1 MWNAY
6 LPQYQPRC
14 IPTEEIAELGLPRDK
29 KVFFYSERDRMLYV
43 ASFGAVADYVEQLEL
58 WEEIDAYLFDKTMDW
73 VVAITHEDLTLC
85 LGLCN
90 QEAVDSLTIQKCGSL
105 CFWGDWFGRPMD
117 NIHTPVSASFDETEK
132 LLVIQ
137 FDRGETCEIFG
148 ARGIV
153 NTWNDFYVEKAD
165 RIGWSWYYYGRGRTP
180 ENLFRREYIL
190 EDGTVVCTEYHRE
203 RLVGRE
209 RFSAQGERAFSIC

>member
-1 MWNAY
+1 MMNDM
-6 LPQYQPRC
+6 C
-14 IPTEEIAELGLPRDK
+14 
-29 KVFFYSERDRMLYV
+29 M
-43 ASFGAVADYVEQLEL
+43 
-58 WEEIDAYLFDKTMDW
+58 
-73 VVAITHEDLTLC
+73 
-85 LGLCN
+85 
-90 QEAVDSLTIQKCGSL
+90 QKCGSL

-165 RIGWSWYYYGRGRTP
+165 RIGWRWNYDRERVPG
-180 ENLFRREYIL
+180 NLRRLEYTF
-190 EDGTVVCTEYHRE
+190 EDGTVTRTEYRRE
-203 RLVGRE
+203 RLISRK
-209 RFSAQGERAFSIC
+209 RFSSQGKKAVAIC